1 MVKEQSP
8 RSPHSLSKKFSFF
21 ENNENRKKKTEQKNR
36 KIFSLR
42 HIFFPRGNEKI
53 MQQQQPYANQPPP
66 PSFAPHGGENGN
78 NVAQHQ
84 QQQPSLFVPPP
95 SSSSGGGVNQN
106 QNQNQTSSFPP
117 PQMQFMPS
125 TFAPPSSSSHG
136 DQQQQQE
143 QQRQRNSI
151 DGGSG
156 QYQPPPPSQNFQSQ
170 ASFQNRPEPTS
181 GPGGWAALFTRTRSF
196 GNVQNTGSSSSSNG
210 GNKGFRGKVSWSGGF
225 PDEPPLL
232 EELGV
237 DFSQIARRAKS
248 AMNPLPS
255 RKATRETSKDDDLAG
270 PLIVFGLIATLH
282 ALQGKLHYGYILG
295 WSAIASGLTCWL
307 LNQLTAQS
315 NNDAGENL
323 SLSRTASVIGYNATS
338 ILFLSV
344 VKAFV
349 HSEGS
354 SNSGS
359 KSSNGGSLSG
369 TTNSFGILAF
379 AVVCV
384 LQASSKSSGLF
395 LHGMGQCS
403 EGKRLVVFYPM
414 VLLYSLYALLTLY

>member
-1 MVKEQSP
+1 
-8 RSPHSLSKKFSFF
+8 
-21 ENNENRKKKTEQKNR
+21 
-36 KIFSLR
+36 
-42 HIFFPRGNEKI
+42 
-53 MQQQQPYANQPPP
+53 MQQQQQQQQP
-66 PSFAPHGGENGN
+66 PSFAPHGDGVHGGSRSTIGDERDG
-78 NVAQHQ
+78 QKQMMQ
-84 QQQPSLFVPPP
+84 QQQPSLFIPPNPNP
-95 SSSSGGGVNQN
+95 SNTNPSHQHH
-106 QNQNQTSSFPP
+106 QQ
-117 PQMQFMPS
+117 QMQFMPS
-125 TFAPPSSSSHG
+125 TFAPPPSSEEVPYNAEPSSSS
-136 DQQQQQE
+136 QQQHHHN
-143 QQRQRNSI
+143 QRSSL

-156 QYQPPPPSQNFQSQ
+156 RYQPPPPSQNFQHHQPSSTSS
-170 ASFQNRPEPTS
+170 SFQQNQPS
-181 GPGGWAALFTRTRSF
+181 SSAGGGFGGGWAALFTRTKSF
-196 GNVQNTGSSSSSNG
+196 GNVQNTTSSSGAASS
-210 GNKGFRGKVSWSGGF
+210 GNRGFRGKVSWSGGF

-237 DFSQIARRAKS
+237 DFAQIARRAKS
-248 AMNPLPS
+248 AMNPLPM
-255 RKATRETSKDDDLAG
+255 RKKHTRETSKDDDLAG
-270 PLIVFGLIATLH
+270 PLVVFGLIATLH
-282 ALQGKLHYGYILG
+282 ALQGKGHYGYILG

-307 LNQLTAQS
+307 LNQLTAQN

-354 SNSGS
+354 SNGS
-359 KSSNGGSLSG
+359 KSSSGGGSFSG

-379 AVVCV
+379 ACVCI

-395 LHGMGQCS
+395 LHGMGQCG

>member
-1 MVKEQSP
+1 
-8 RSPHSLSKKFSFF
+8 
-21 ENNENRKKKTEQKNR
+21 
-36 KIFSLR
+36 
-42 HIFFPRGNEKI
+42 
-53 MQQQQPYANQPPP
+53 MQQQQQQQP
-66 PSFAPHGGENGN
+66 PSFAPHGAGVHGGSSTIGDGGER
-78 NVAQHQ
+78 QQMMQQQQQQQ
-84 QQQPSLFVPPP
+84 QQQPSLFIPPNPNP
-95 SSSSGGGVNQN
+95 SNTNPLHQHH
-106 QNQNQTSSFPP
+106 QQ
-117 PQMQFMPS
+117 QMQFMPS
-125 TFAPPSSSSHG
+125 TFAPPPSSEEVPYNAEPSSSS
-136 DQQQQQE
+136 QQQQHHN
-143 QQRQRNSI
+143 QRSSL

-156 QYQPPPPSQNFQSQ
+156 RYQPPPPSQNFQHHQPSSTS
-170 ASFQNRPEPTS
+170 SFQQNQPS
-181 GPGGWAALFTRTRSF
+181 SSAGGGFGGGWAALFTRTKSF
-196 GNVQNTGSSSSSNG
+196 GNVQNTTSSSGAASS
-210 GNKGFRGKVSWSGGF
+210 GNRGFRGKVSWSGGF

-237 DFSQIARRAKS
+237 DFAQIARRAKS
-248 AMNPLPS
+248 AMNPLPM
-255 RKATRETSKDDDLAG
+255 RKKHTRETSKDDDLAG
-270 PLIVFGLIATLH
+270 PLVVFGLIATLH
-282 ALQGKLHYGYILG
+282 ALQGKGHYGYILG

-307 LNQLTAQS
+307 LNQLTAQN

-354 SNSGS
+354 SNGS
-359 KSSNGGSLSG
+359 KSSSGGGSFSG

-379 AVVCV
+379 ACVCI

-395 LHGMGQCS
+395 LHGMGQCG

>member
-1 MVKEQSP
+1 
-8 RSPHSLSKKFSFF
+8 
-21 ENNENRKKKTEQKNR
+21 
-36 KIFSLR
+36 
-42 HIFFPRGNEKI
+42 
-53 MQQQQPYANQPPP
+53 MQQQQQQQQP
-66 PSFAPHGGENGN
+66 PSFAPHGDGVHGGSRSTIGDERDG
-78 NVAQHQ
+78 QKQMMQ
-84 QQQPSLFVPPP
+84 QQQPSLFIPPNPNP
-95 SSSSGGGVNQN
+95 SNTNPSHQHH
-106 QNQNQTSSFPP
+106 QQ
-117 PQMQFMPS
+117 QMQFMPS
-125 TFAPPSSSSHG
+125 TFAPPPSSEEVPYNAEPSSSS
-136 DQQQQQE
+136 QQQHHHN
-143 QQRQRNSI
+143 QRSSL

-156 QYQPPPPSQNFQSQ
+156 RYQPPPPSQNFQHHQPSSTS
-170 ASFQNRPEPTS
+170 SFQQNQPS
-181 GPGGWAALFTRTRSF
+181 SSAGGGFGGGWAALFTRTKSF
-196 GNVQNTGSSSSSNG
+196 GNVQNTTSSSGAASS
-210 GNKGFRGKVSWSGGF
+210 GNRGFRGKVSWSGGF

-237 DFSQIARRAKS
+237 DFAQIARRAKS
-248 AMNPLPS
+248 AMNPLPM
-255 RKATRETSKDDDLAG
+255 RKKHTRETSKDDDLAG
-270 PLIVFGLIATLH
+270 PLVVFGLIATLH
-282 ALQGKLHYGYILG
+282 ALQGKGHYGYILG

-307 LNQLTAQS
+307 LNQLTAQN

-354 SNSGS
+354 SNGS
-359 KSSNGGSLSG
+359 KSSSGGGSFSG

-379 AVVCV
+379 ACVCI

-395 LHGMGQCS
+395 LHGMGQCG

>member
-1 MVKEQSP
+1 
-8 RSPHSLSKKFSFF
+8 
-21 ENNENRKKKTEQKNR
+21 
-36 KIFSLR
+36 
-42 HIFFPRGNEKI
+42 
-53 MQQQQPYANQPPP
+53 MQQQQQQP
-66 PSFAPHGGENGN
+66 PSFAPHGGGGGSTIGDGGDG
-78 NVAQHQ
+78 QKQMMMQQQ
-84 QQQPSLFVPPP
+84 QQQPSLFIPPNPNP
-95 SSSSGGGVNQN
+95 SNTNPLQH
-106 QNQNQTSSFPP
+106 QHQQ
-117 PQMQFMPS
+117 QMQFMPS
-125 TFAPPSSSSHG
+125 TFAPPPSSEEVPCNAESSSSQQQQQHLSSSSH
-136 DQQQQQE
+136 
-143 QQRQRNSI
+143 QRSSL

-156 QYQPPPPSQNFQSQ
+156 RYQPPPPSQNFQHHQPSSTS
-170 ASFQNRPEPTS
+170 SFQQNQPSSS
-181 GPGGWAALFTRTRSF
+181 GGGGFGGGWAALFTRTKSF
-196 GNVQNTGSSSSSNG
+196 GNVQNTTSSSGAASS
-210 GNKGFRGKVSWSGGF
+210 GNRGFRGKVSWSGGF

-255 RKATRETSKDDDLAG
+255 RKKHMRETSKDDDLAG
-270 PLIVFGLIATLH
+270 PLVVFGLIATLH
-282 ALQGKLHYGYILG
+282 ALQGKGHYGYILG

-307 LNQLTAQS
+307 LNQLTAQN

-354 SNSGS
+354 SNGS
-359 KSSNGGSLSG
+359 KSSSDGGSLSG

-379 AVVCV
+379 AFVCI

-395 LHGMGQCS
+395 LHGMGQCG

>member
-1 MVKEQSP
+1 
-8 RSPHSLSKKFSFF
+8 
-21 ENNENRKKKTEQKNR
+21 
-36 KIFSLR
+36 
-42 HIFFPRGNEKI
+42 
-53 MQQQQPYANQPPP
+53 MQQQQQQQQQP
-66 PSFAPHGGENGN
+66 PSFAPHGGGVRGGSGTIGDGGER
-78 NVAQHQ
+78 QQMMQQQQQQQQ
-84 QQQPSLFVPPP
+84 QQQPSLFIPPNPNP
-95 SSSSGGGVNQN
+95 SNTNPSHQHH
-106 QNQNQTSSFPP
+106 QQ
-117 PQMQFMPS
+117 QMQFMPS
-125 TFAPPSSSSHG
+125 TFAPPPSSEEVPYNAEPSSSS
-136 DQQQQQE
+136 QQQQHHN
-143 QQRQRNSI
+143 QRSSL

-156 QYQPPPPSQNFQSQ
+156 RYQPPPPSQNFQHHQPSSTS
-170 ASFQNRPEPTS
+170 SFQQNQPS
-181 GPGGWAALFTRTRSF
+181 SSAGGGFGGGWAALFTRTKSF
-196 GNVQNTGSSSSSNG
+196 GNVQNTTSSSGAASS
-210 GNKGFRGKVSWSGGF
+210 GNRGFRGKVSWSGGF

-237 DFSQIARRAKS
+237 DFAQIARRAKS
-248 AMNPLPS
+248 AMNPLPM
-255 RKATRETSKDDDLAG
+255 RKKHTRETSKDDDLAG
-270 PLIVFGLIATLH
+270 PLVVFGLIATLH
-282 ALQGKLHYGYILG
+282 ALQGKGHYGYILG

-307 LNQLTAQS
+307 LNQLTAQN

-354 SNSGS
+354 SNGS
-359 KSSNGGSLSG
+359 KSSSGGGSFSG

-379 AVVCV
+379 ACVCI

-395 LHGMGQCS
+395 LHGMGQCG

>member
-1 MVKEQSP
+1 
-8 RSPHSLSKKFSFF
+8 
-21 ENNENRKKKTEQKNR
+21 
-36 KIFSLR
+36 
-42 HIFFPRGNEKI
+42 
-53 MQQQQPYANQPPP
+53 MQQQQQQQQQ
-66 PSFAPHGGENGN
+66 PSFAPHGAGVHGGSSTIGDGGER
-78 NVAQHQ
+78 QQMMQ
-84 QQQPSLFVPPP
+84 QQQQQQQASLFIPPNPNP
-95 SSSSGGGVNQN
+95 SNTNPLHQHH
-106 QNQNQTSSFPP
+106 QQ
-117 PQMQFMPS
+117 QMQFMPS
-125 TFAPPSSSSHG
+125 TFAPPPSSEEVPYNAEPSSSS
-136 DQQQQQE
+136 QQQQHHN
-143 QQRQRNSI
+143 QRSSL

-156 QYQPPPPSQNFQSQ
+156 RYQPPPPSQNFQHHQPSSTS
-170 ASFQNRPEPTS
+170 SFQQNQPS
-181 GPGGWAALFTRTRSF
+181 SSAGGGFGGGWAALFTRTKSF
-196 GNVQNTGSSSSSNG
+196 GNVQNTTSSSGAASS
-210 GNKGFRGKVSWSGGF
+210 GNRGFRGKVSWSGGF

-237 DFSQIARRAKS
+237 DFAQIARRAKS
-248 AMNPLPS
+248 AMNPLPM
-255 RKATRETSKDDDLAG
+255 RKKHTRETSKDDDLAG
-270 PLIVFGLIATLH
+270 PLVVFGLIATLH
-282 ALQGKLHYGYILG
+282 ALQGKGHYGYILG

-307 LNQLTAQS
+307 LNQLTAQN

-354 SNSGS
+354 SNGS
-359 KSSNGGSLSG
+359 KSSSGGGSFSG

-379 AVVCV
+379 ACVCI

-395 LHGMGQCS
+395 LHGMGQCG

>member
-1 MVKEQSP
+1 
-8 RSPHSLSKKFSFF
+8 
-21 ENNENRKKKTEQKNR
+21 
-36 KIFSLR
+36 
-42 HIFFPRGNEKI
+42 
-53 MQQQQPYANQPPP
+53 MQQQQQQQP
-66 PSFAPHGGENGN
+66 PSFAPHGAGVHGGSSTIGDGGER
-78 NVAQHQ
+78 QQMMQQQQQ
-84 QQQPSLFVPPP
+84 QQQPSLFIPPNPNP
-95 SSSSGGGVNQN
+95 SNTNPLHQHH
-106 QNQNQTSSFPP
+106 QQ
-117 PQMQFMPS
+117 QMQFMPS
-125 TFAPPSSSSHG
+125 TFAPPPSSEEVPYNAEPSSSS
-136 DQQQQQE
+136 QQQQHHN
-143 QQRQRNSI
+143 QRSSL

-156 QYQPPPPSQNFQSQ
+156 RYQPPPPSQNFQHHQPSSTS
-170 ASFQNRPEPTS
+170 SFQQNQPS
-181 GPGGWAALFTRTRSF
+181 SSAGGGFGGGWAALFTRTKSF
-196 GNVQNTGSSSSSNG
+196 GNVQNTTSSSGAASS
-210 GNKGFRGKVSWSGGF
+210 GNRGFRGKVSWSGGF

-237 DFSQIARRAKS
+237 DFAQIARRAKS
-248 AMNPLPS
+248 AMNPLPM
-255 RKATRETSKDDDLAG
+255 RKKHTRETSKDDDLAG
-270 PLIVFGLIATLH
+270 PLVVFGLIATLH
-282 ALQGKLHYGYILG
+282 ALQGKGHYGYILG

-307 LNQLTAQS
+307 LNQLTAQN

-354 SNSGS
+354 SNGS
-359 KSSNGGSLSG
+359 KSSSGGGSFSG

-379 AVVCV
+379 ACVCI

-395 LHGMGQCS
+395 LHGMGQCG

>member
-1 MVKEQSP
+1 
-8 RSPHSLSKKFSFF
+8 
-21 ENNENRKKKTEQKNR
+21 
-36 KIFSLR
+36 
-42 HIFFPRGNEKI
+42 
-53 MQQQQPYANQPPP
+53 MQQQQQQQQP
-66 PSFAPHGGENGN
+66 PSFAPHGGGVRGGSSTIGDGGER
-78 NVAQHQ
+78 QQMMQQQQQ
-84 QQQPSLFVPPP
+84 QQQPSLFIPPNPNP
-95 SSSSGGGVNQN
+95 SNTNPLHQHH
-106 QNQNQTSSFPP
+106 QQ
-117 PQMQFMPS
+117 QMQFMPS
-125 TFAPPSSSSHG
+125 TFAPPPSSEEVPYNAEPSSSS
-136 DQQQQQE
+136 QQQQHHN
-143 QQRQRNSI
+143 QRSSL

-156 QYQPPPPSQNFQSQ
+156 RYQPPPPSQNFQHHQPSSTS
-170 ASFQNRPEPTS
+170 SFQQNQPS
-181 GPGGWAALFTRTRSF
+181 SSAGGGFGGGWAALFTRTKSF
-196 GNVQNTGSSSSSNG
+196 GNVQNTTSSSGAASS
-210 GNKGFRGKVSWSGGF
+210 GNRGFRGKVSWSGGF

-237 DFSQIARRAKS
+237 DFAQIARRAKS
-248 AMNPLPS
+248 AMNPLPM
-255 RKATRETSKDDDLAG
+255 RKKHTRETSKDDDLAG
-270 PLIVFGLIATLH
+270 PLVVFGLIATLH
-282 ALQGKLHYGYILG
+282 ALQGKGHYGYILG

-307 LNQLTAQS
+307 LNQLTAQN

-354 SNSGS
+354 SNGS
-359 KSSNGGSLSG
+359 KSSSGGGSFSG

-379 AVVCV
+379 ACVCI

-395 LHGMGQCS
+395 LHGMGQCG

>member
-1 MVKEQSP
+1 
-8 RSPHSLSKKFSFF
+8 
-21 ENNENRKKKTEQKNR
+21 
-36 KIFSLR
+36 
-42 HIFFPRGNEKI
+42 
-53 MQQQQPYANQPPP
+53 MQQQQQQQQP
-66 PSFAPHGGENGN
+66 PSFAPHGGGVRGGSSTIGDGGER
-78 NVAQHQ
+78 QQMMQQQQQ
-84 QQQPSLFVPPP
+84 QQQPSLFIPPNPNP
-95 SSSSGGGVNQN
+95 SNTNPSHQHH
-106 QNQNQTSSFPP
+106 QQ
-117 PQMQFMPS
+117 QMQFMPS
-125 TFAPPSSSSHG
+125 TFAPPPSSEEVPYNAEPSSSS
-136 DQQQQQE
+136 QQQHHHN
-143 QQRQRNSI
+143 QRSSL

-156 QYQPPPPSQNFQSQ
+156 RYQPPPPSQNFQHHQPSSTS
-170 ASFQNRPEPTS
+170 SFQQNQPS
-181 GPGGWAALFTRTRSF
+181 SSAGGGFGGGWAALFTRTKSF
-196 GNVQNTGSSSSSNG
+196 GNVQNTTSSSGAASS
-210 GNKGFRGKVSWSGGF
+210 GNRGFRGKVSWSGGF

-237 DFSQIARRAKS
+237 DFAQIARRAKS
-248 AMNPLPS
+248 AMNPLPM
-255 RKATRETSKDDDLAG
+255 RKKHTRETSKDDDLAG
-270 PLIVFGLIATLH
+270 PLVVFGLIATLH
-282 ALQGKLHYGYILG
+282 ALQGKGHYGYILG

-307 LNQLTAQS
+307 LNQLTAQN

-354 SNSGS
+354 SNGS
-359 KSSNGGSLSG
+359 KSSSGGGSFSG

-379 AVVCV
+379 ACVCI

-395 LHGMGQCS
+395 LHGMGQCG

>member
-1 MVKEQSP
+1 
-8 RSPHSLSKKFSFF
+8 
-21 ENNENRKKKTEQKNR
+21 
-36 KIFSLR
+36 
-42 HIFFPRGNEKI
+42 
-53 MQQQQPYANQPPP
+53 MQQQQQQQQP
-66 PSFAPHGGENGN
+66 PSFAPHGDGVHGGSRSTIGDERDG
-78 NVAQHQ
+78 QKQMMQ
-84 QQQPSLFVPPP
+84 QQQPSLFIPPNPNP
-95 SSSSGGGVNQN
+95 SNTNPSHQHH
-106 QNQNQTSSFPP
+106 QQ
-117 PQMQFMPS
+117 QMQFMPS
-125 TFAPPSSSSHG
+125 TFAPPPSSEEVPYNAEPSSSS
-136 DQQQQQE
+136 QQQHHHN
-143 QQRQRNSI
+143 QRSSL

-156 QYQPPPPSQNFQSQ
+156 RYQPPPPSQNFQHHQPSSTSS
-170 ASFQNRPEPTS
+170 SFQQNQPS
-181 GPGGWAALFTRTRSF
+181 SSAGGGFGGGWAALFTRTKSF
-196 GNVQNTGSSSSSNG
+196 GNVQNTTSSSGAASS
-210 GNKGFRGKVSWSGGF
+210 GNRGFRGKVSWSGGF

-237 DFSQIARRAKS
+237 DFAQIARRAKS

-255 RKATRETSKDDDLAG
+255 RKKHTRETSKDDDLAG
-270 PLIVFGLIATLH
+270 PLVVFGLIATLH
-282 ALQGKLHYGYILG
+282 ALQGKGHYGYILG

-307 LNQLTAQS
+307 LNQLTAQN

-354 SNSGS
+354 SNGS
-359 KSSNGGSLSG
+359 KSSSGGGSLSG

-379 AVVCV
+379 ACVCI

-395 LHGMGQCS
+395 LHGMGQCG

>member
-1 MVKEQSP
+1 
-8 RSPHSLSKKFSFF
+8 
-21 ENNENRKKKTEQKNR
+21 
-36 KIFSLR
+36 
-42 HIFFPRGNEKI
+42 
-53 MQQQQPYANQPPP
+53 MQQQQQQQQQP
-66 PSFAPHGGENGN
+66 PSFAPHGGGVRGGSGTIGDGGER
-78 NVAQHQ
+78 QQMMQQQQQQQ
-84 QQQPSLFVPPP
+84 QQQPSLFIPPNP
-95 SSSSGGGVNQN
+95 NLSNTNPLHQHH
-106 QNQNQTSSFPP
+106 QQ
-117 PQMQFMPS
+117 QMQFMPS
-125 TFAPPSSSSHG
+125 TFAPPPSSEEVPYNAEPSSSS
-136 DQQQQQE
+136 QQQQHHN
-143 QQRQRNSI
+143 QRSSL

-156 QYQPPPPSQNFQSQ
+156 RYQPPPPSQNFQHHQPSSTS
-170 ASFQNRPEPTS
+170 SFQQNQPS
-181 GPGGWAALFTRTRSF
+181 SSAGGGFGGGWAALFTRTKSF
-196 GNVQNTGSSSSSNG
+196 GNVQNTTSSSGAASS
-210 GNKGFRGKVSWSGGF
+210 GNRGFRGKVSWSGGF

-237 DFSQIARRAKS
+237 DFAQIARRAKS
-248 AMNPLPS
+248 AMNPLPM
-255 RKATRETSKDDDLAG
+255 RKKHTRETSKDDDLAG
-270 PLIVFGLIATLH
+270 PLVVFGLIATLH
-282 ALQGKLHYGYILG
+282 ALQGKGHYGYILG

-307 LNQLTAQS
+307 LNQLTAQN

-354 SNSGS
+354 SNGS
-359 KSSNGGSLSG
+359 KSSSGGGSFSG

-379 AVVCV
+379 ACVCI

-395 LHGMGQCS
+395 LHGMGQCG

>member
-1 MVKEQSP
+1 
-8 RSPHSLSKKFSFF
+8 
-21 ENNENRKKKTEQKNR
+21 
-36 KIFSLR
+36 
-42 HIFFPRGNEKI
+42 
-53 MQQQQPYANQPPP
+53 MQQQQQQQP
-66 PSFAPHGGENGN
+66 PSFAPHGAGVHGGSSTIGDGGER
-78 NVAQHQ
+78 QQMMQQQ
-84 QQQPSLFVPPP
+84 QQQPSLFIPPNPNP
-95 SSSSGGGVNQN
+95 SNTNPSHQHH
-106 QNQNQTSSFPP
+106 QQ
-117 PQMQFMPS
+117 QMQFMPS
-125 TFAPPSSSSHG
+125 TFAPPPSSEEVPYNAEPSSSS
-136 DQQQQQE
+136 QQQHHHN
-143 QQRQRNSI
+143 QRSSL

-156 QYQPPPPSQNFQSQ
+156 RYQPPPPSQNFQHHQPSSTS
-170 ASFQNRPEPTS
+170 SFQQNQPS
-181 GPGGWAALFTRTRSF
+181 SSAGGGFGGGWAALFTRTKSF
-196 GNVQNTGSSSSSNG
+196 GNVQNTTSSSGAASS
-210 GNKGFRGKVSWSGGF
+210 GNRGFRGKVSWSGGF

-237 DFSQIARRAKS
+237 DFAQIARRAKS
-248 AMNPLPS
+248 AMNPLPM
-255 RKATRETSKDDDLAG
+255 RKKHTRETSKDDDLAG
-270 PLIVFGLIATLH
+270 PLVVFGLIATLH
-282 ALQGKLHYGYILG
+282 ALQGKGHYGYILG

-307 LNQLTAQS
+307 LNQLTAQN

-354 SNSGS
+354 SNGS
-359 KSSNGGSLSG
+359 KSSSGGGSFSG

-379 AVVCV
+379 ACVCI

-395 LHGMGQCS
+395 LHGMGQCG